1 MCIHTFLNENP
12 AAKVLIFAD
21 TGKFWGK
28 KV

>member
-1 MCIHTFLNENP
+1 MCVHTFSNENP

-21 TGKFWGK
+21 TGKFLDK

>member
-1 MCIHTFLNENP
+1 MCVHTFLNENP

-28 KV
+28 KE

>member
-1 MCIHTFLNENP
+1 MCVNTFLNENP